1 MIDVRT
7 WGLPFR
13 VGTTSYIVPDDLLP
27 NAEFLA
33 PQVQDM
39 QMVLFDVPDGPSNLP
54 SPAAIAALAALG
66 KARDL
71 TYTVHLIHD
80 LRLYDE
86 DRTLSLVLAKAQQ
99 VIDLTLPLA
108 PPAWVCHLDGRS
120 VRHLH
125 PGTPDL
131 SPHDSREWAKWV
143 TETAAALEQVCAW
156 AGNGYRV
163 AVENLEGYAP
173 DFVVPV
179 VARTAAGRCLD
190 VGHLWLDGVD
200 PLPHLD
206 AALSRLR
213 VLHLHGVDP
222 QRKTDHCSLAY
233 ADPAQLDAV
242 LGRLLAAGYD
252 GVVCLEVF
260 EQEDFHS
267 SLAALAA
274 AIGRQRGER
283 TASWTSV

>member
-1 MIDVRT
+1 VIDVRT

-13 VGTTSYIVPDDLLP
+13 VGTTSYIIPDDLLP

-33 PQVQDM
+33 SQVQDM
-39 QMVLFDVPDGPSNLP
+39 QLVLFDVPAGPSNLP
-54 SPAAIAALAALG
+54 SPAAVAALAALG

-86 DRTLSLVLAKAQQ
+86 DGTASVALAKAQK
-99 VIDLTLPLA
+99 VIDLTLPLD
-108 PPAWVCHLDGRS
+108 PLAWVCHLDGRS
-120 VRHLH
+120 VRHMR
-125 PGTPDL
+125 PSAPDL
-131 SPHDSREWAKWV
+131 SSHDARQWAKWV
-143 TETAAALEQVCAW
+143 TETADALEQVCAW
-156 AGNGYRV
+156 AGDGYRV
-163 AVENLEGYAP
+163 AVENLEGYPP

-179 VARTAAGRCLD
+179 VAHTPGGRCLD

-200 PLPHLD
+200 PLSHLD
-206 AALSRLR
+206 AALPRLR
-213 VLHLHGVDP
+213 VLHLHGVEP

-242 LGRLLAAGYD
+242 LGRLLAADYS

-260 EQEDFHS
+260 EEEDFHS
-267 SLAALAA
+267 SLASLAA
-274 AIGRQRGER
+274 AVRRVRGER
-283 TASWTSV
+283 TVS

>member
-1 MIDVRT
+1 VIDVRR

-39 QMVLFDVPDGPSNLP
+39 QLVLFDVPLGPSNLP
-54 SPAAIAALAALG
+54 APEVVAALAALG
-66 KARDL
+66 RGRDL

-86 DRTLSLVLAKAQQ
+86 DSTPSLALANAQE

-108 PPAWVCHLDGRS
+108 PLAWVCHLDGRS

-125 PGTPDL
+125 PGAPDL
-131 SPHDSREWAKWV
+131 SPHESTQWANWV
-143 TETAAALEQVCAW
+143 TVTAAALEQVCAW
-156 AGNGYRV
+156 AGSGNRV
-163 AVENLEGYAP
+163 AVENLEGYVP

-179 VARTAAGRCLD
+179 VARTPVGRCLD

-206 AALSRLR
+206 AALPRLR

-222 QRKTDHCSLAY
+222 QRRTDHCSLAY
-233 ADPAQLDAV
+233 ADPGQLDAV

-260 EQEDFHS
+260 EEEDFHS
-267 SLAALAA
+267 SLAAWAA
-274 AIGRQRGER
+274 AVSRVRGER
-283 TASWTSV
+283 TAAWTGV

>member
-7 WGLPFR
+7 WDLPFR

-39 QMVLFDVPDGPSNLP
+39 QLVLFDVPAGPSNLP
-54 SPAAIAALAALG
+54 SPSVVAALAALG

-80 LRLYDE
+80 VRLLDE
-86 DRTLSLVLAKAQQ
+86 DGTPSVALAKAQH

-108 PPAWVCHLDGRS
+108 PLAWVCHLDGRS

-125 PGTPDL
+125 PGSQQVET
-131 SPHDSREWAKWV
+131 WFMQTV
-143 TETAAALEQVCAW
+143 TALEQVCAW
-156 AGNGYRV
+156 AGDGGRV
-163 AVENLEGYAP
+163 AVENLEGYPP

-179 VARTAAGRCLD
+179 VARTPAGRCLD
-190 VGHLWLDGVD
+190 VGHLWLDAVE
-200 PLPHLD
+200 PLPHLE

-213 VLHLHGVDP
+213 VLHLHGVEP
-222 QRKTDHCSLAY
+222 QRRTDHRSLAY
-233 ADPAQLDAV
+233 ANPARLDAIV
-242 LGRLLAAGYD
+242 GRLIAAEFG
-252 GVVCLEVF
+252 GVVCLEIF
-260 EQEDFHS
+260 EEDDFHS
-267 SLAALAA
+267 SLAALEGAV
-274 AIGRQRGER
+274 RRVRSER
-283 TASWTSV
+283 TGSWKSI